1 MRRIVASLSAV
12 LMLAAVTAVAQEKM
26 KDPPKS
32 GHEGKAKA
40 GGVKSAATPASTSR
54 SPPTPGQIRISLS
67 ASRSQAY
74 RSVMI
79 EIEVG
84 QCPSRMSASAATAGG
99 VQDEIS
105 NLLRVSDKRQVTGV
119 HLDRLRM
126 HTVCEE
132 TLQLRR
138 RGSILLRYG
147 IRRRLEF
154 PRCCGRPR
162 GEQRVG
168 DPPLNRVEH
177 TRLGRIDAAG
187 EVLEEG
193 LLAQLGEA
201 ARFDEAGICR
211 WRGKFG
217 SQCRI
222 VLVGVRRA
230 SSDVDKGGDCGINPG
245 LADDG
250 CGSARPAISPSS
262 RGTSGTPLSI

>member
-1 MRRIVASLSAV
+1 MSHPSCAPIPR
-12 LMLAAVTAVAQEKM
+12 TAM
-26 KDPPKS
+26 P
-32 GHEGKAKA
+32 
-40 GGVKSAATPASTSR
+40 TPASTSR
-54 SPPTPGQIRISLS
+54 SPPTPGQTRISLS

-84 QCPSRMSASAATAGG
+84 QSPSRMSASAAPVGG

-105 NLLRVSDKRQVTGV
+105 DLLGVSDQRQVTGV

-132 TLQLRR
+132 PLQLRG
-138 RGSILLRYG
+138 RGSISLRYG
-147 IRRRLEF
+147 IPRRLEL
-154 PRCCGRPR
+154 PRCGGRPR

-177 TRLGRIDAAG
+177 TCPGWIDATG

-201 ARFDEAGICR
+201 ARLDEAGICR
-211 WRGKFG
+211 WRGKCG

-222 VLVGVRRA
+222 VLAGIRRA
-230 SSDVDKGGDCGINPG
+230 SSDVDKSRDFGISSS
-245 LADDG
+245 LADDCSG
-250 CGSARPAISPSS
+250 PGMAYEHRRPV
-262 RGTSGTPLSI
+262 L